1 MSKAPEP
8 SVQHFDLNLGDYT
21 LVLNLDIE
29 NRRATIN
36 FQSEYFLDGSGIS
49 LDELYKLTDNT
60 PPTVERVRIVDRRIK
75 SHILPGGTSTIPSF
89 KPEDVEKYI
98 DSVWDTLK
106 TQEEKDAYKWARV
119 TFRRYNGLRRVGK
132 IFGKDAYL
140 EKNLS

>member
-1 MSKAPEP
+1 MSKVPEP
-8 SVQHFDLNLGDYT
+8 SVQHFDPNLGDYA

-49 LDELYKLTDNT
+49 LDELYKLTDDT

-75 SHILPGGTSTIPSF
+75 PHLLPSGTSTIPSF

-106 TQEEKDAYKWARV
+106 TREEKDAYKWARV
-119 TFRRYNGLRRVGK
+119 TFRQYNGLRRTGK
-132 IFGKDAYL
+132 VFGKDAYL
-140 EKNLS
+140 KKS